1 VNLTSWASFTIPK
14 ETDEVSAALLW
25 SPWTGADA
33 KSFDA
38 MTMIMIAR
46 SAGLHGRQGVWMR
59 GSWPALRP
67 GIKRGS
73 RVDDADMMVFEISDA
88 LLVLRWSLVPQD
100 ESKMMG
106 C

>member
-1 VNLTSWASFTIPK
+1 
-14 ETDEVSAALLW
+14 
-25 SPWTGADA
+25 
-33 KSFDA
+33 
-38 MTMIMIAR
+38 M
-46 SAGLHGRQGVWMR
+46 
-59 GSWPALRP
+59 RP